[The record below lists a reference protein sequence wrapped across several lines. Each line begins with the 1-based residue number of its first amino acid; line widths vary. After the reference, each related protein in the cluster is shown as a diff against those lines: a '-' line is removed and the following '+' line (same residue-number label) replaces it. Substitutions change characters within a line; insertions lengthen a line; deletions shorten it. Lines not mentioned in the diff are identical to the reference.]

1 MKINKKITIAIII
14 IILVALLISIF
25 KHFYQNVDKESLLMV
40 EEYLNNKYNMHLK
53 IKGYS
58 YYDNGDLGIK
68 AGKHYT
74 FKFKSIEGFKLYA
87 KLDYMKLDKE
97 ILNYLILNITDIDKA
112 KELKKYIKENSDVN
126 CKVTECRLV
135 ESENYGKYYLFRVE
149 LDNNSN
155 DWIMG
160 DIYEEDFGDAKNLG
174 MSDVLQ
180 EKINLKNIEDISL
193 IEALKIIKQNY
204 KK

>member
-1 MKINKKITIAIII
+1 MKINKKITIVIII